1 MEVPGVRDLWD
12 MYAPLIVTAVVL
24 TVGFIVVGLFFRL
37 LRRLGNGAPR
47 LVLLAQ
53 YGHRPAQVLVALLTA
68 RFAVL
73 ATTTTETGMWRA
85 PLLHGMLVA
94 TIAAGGWLLASLV
107 RTAVETT
114 RTHFQLDGAEQAQ
127 YRRAN
132 TQLIVLQRV
141 AVAAITVLTI
151 GAVLYTFPAVRG
163 IGTGLLASAGV
174 VGVVGGLAA
183 QSTLGNLIA
192 GMQLAFG
199 DRLRID
205 DVVVVE
211 GEWGRVEE
219 ITLGYVVVRIW
230 DQRRL
235 ILPTSYFTATPFTSW
250 SRRGTE
256 ILGTVELDLDWT
268 VPVPET
274 RAELERYVDG
284 HPLWDRRKVSL
295 QVTEATGSLVKVRAV
310 VSAADGSRA
319 WDLRCDVREHLVEWV
334 RRDYP
339 HALPR
344 TRAELLGVPAAA
356 DQSADQRA
364 DQPADQPGVPSQ
376 HLRTSDE
383 TAGTEP

>member
-1 MEVPGVRDLWD
+1 MRDLWD

-334 RRDYP
+334 RRNYP

-356 DQSADQRA
+356 DQSADQ
-364 DQPADQPGVPSQ
+364 PGVPSQ

-383 TAGTEP
+383 TAGTGP